1 MEQSTFKPYSE
12 LVIIPVADAYT
23 LLKVDW
29 RHRVRK
35 REYGSEGIK
44 VWKERVNRHGNYA
57 SRVFVA
63 KNGLLQVLRFLHNLL
78 CGSYAQ
84 SQRHLNMNTHS
95 SFVFY
100 FPSASASNDAFPV
113 VSFSEPE
120 GALAT
125 ILPAYKY
132 IHTVYALNTCT
143 HKCKHCA
150 I

>member
-1 MEQSTFKPYSE
+1 MDCSKSY
-12 LVIIPVADAYT
+12 
-23 LLKVDW
+23 
-29 RHRVRK
+29 
-35 REYGSEGIK
+35 
-44 VWKERVNRHGNYA
+44 
-57 SRVFVA
+57 VFCTNV
-63 KNGLLQVLRFLHNLL
+63 L

-95 SFVFY
+95 SFVSY
-100 FPSASASNDAFPV
+100 FPSAAASNDAFPV

-143 HKCKHCA
+143 HKCKHRA
-150 I
+150 ILKKYDHPIKNTDGIFTGMEQLLVLLQQVAFCNIFHPVTWSTTFTFAFCRKK

>member
-100 FPSASASNDAFPV
+100 FSSASASNDAFPV